1 MRKQVIDR
9 KSNEQRRDQMKPPQ
23 MEIDLNEMETE
34 PQSKQPQRLINER
47 ASSSY
52 FTLASS
58 V

>member
-1 MRKQVIDR
+1 MRKQVIAR